1 MKSFLPFI
9 CACVL
14 FASCDKDEPITEPK
28 IKKSIYL
35 TGTDF
40 KRWNFTKETLDGT
53 DITNIYKACELDNFH
68 VFHVGSSYIIDA
80 GNEQCQEDPEPLE
93 NRGSYKFNSDTT
105 AMDIVVGDTS
115 FTAKIVSLD
124 DSKMIW
130 EIDAPQGTYQRTFE
144 AP

>member
-1 MKSFLPFI
+1 MKSFLLCISVCF
-9 CACVL
+9 L
-14 FASCDKDEPITEPK
+14 FVCCDKDDPIEKPK
-28 IKKSIYL
+28 IVKSVYL
-35 TGTDF
+35 TSTDF

-53 DITNIYKACELDNFH
+53 DITNIYKPCQLDNFH

-80 GNEQCQEDPEPLE
+80 GNEQCQVDPEPLE

-124 DSKMIW
+124 ASKMIW
-130 EIDAPQGTYQRTFE
+130 EIKGTLGIYQKTFE